1 MIKSKHTLWI
11 ATFLLGSVMLAGT
24 AQAQTQTGST
34 AKPSARAATK
44 NAAKAAPA
52 AEKNAVTNDDD
63 EENKAPDLQG
73 SDVTEYSC
81 DHGQKITLYRNPG
94 DPDFIAMRWQK
105 HSMRMRRVTTSTGA
119 ERFENR
125 RHGMLWIGI
134 PSKGMLLDSKK
145 GQQLANECRNAEQ
158 TQSHEKK

>member
-1 MIKSKHTLWI
+1 MIKSKHTILL
-11 ATFLLGSVMLAGT
+11 ATLLLGSAMLIGP
-24 AQAQTQTGST
+24 AQAQTAST
-34 AKPSARAATK
+34 AKPSSRAATK
-44 NAAKAAPA
+44 NAPKAAPA
-52 AEKNAVTNDDD
+52 AEKNAVTDDDD
-63 EENKAPDLQG
+63 EENRTPDTNG

-81 DHGQKITLYRNPG
+81 DHGQKITLYRNSG

-158 TQSHEKK
+158 TQAHEKK